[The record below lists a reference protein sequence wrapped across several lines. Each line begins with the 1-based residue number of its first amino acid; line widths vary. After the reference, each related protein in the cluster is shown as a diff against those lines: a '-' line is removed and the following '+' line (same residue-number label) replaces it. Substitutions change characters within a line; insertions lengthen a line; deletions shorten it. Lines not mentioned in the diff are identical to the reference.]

1 MRDGVRDEV
10 GFIAPIEGLRG
21 VAVLWVVAFHYMVL
35 REAAFAADPWIAWVK
50 GFEPANVVIHHGFL
64 GVDLFFLI
72 TGFLLTLPWFRHAD
86 QDRAPPSTRD
96 FYRRRAFRILPAYY
110 VQLAFLFLV
119 CVPLLRAPT
128 DLRSDLVFYGVNLV
142 AHVTMLHYTTPLT
155 SASLSLNG
163 ALWTLA
169 LEAQYYLLLPL
180 LAPLFV
186 RAPRRAALALT
197 AIALWWHWASY
208 HDLSPLVALEMML
221 GKPWNLP
228 EGTIRHLLVTQLPA
242 YLAHFAIGI
251 LAGRA
256 WMGWRGRT
264 RSPVRQVAWVAAVV
278 VALLVLYRIHRP
290 GGQWLGEHTWIL
302 IPVTLGIAMLALVS
316 SGSGIG
322 RALLANGALLFTG
335 RCSYSMYLYH
345 VPLLLLWNRYAPR
358 DLGAATLPLYLAALF
373 AISWLSWR
381 YVERRFI
388 ARPASGAPGTG
399 PDGERRDDGERL
411 QERHAPEN
419 RGIATR
425 VHEESEHDR
434 RDRQPRVDA

>member
-35 REAAFAADPWIAWVK
+35 REAAFAADPWIAWVT

-86 QDRAPPSTRD
+86 ENRAPPSARE
-96 FYRRRAFRILPAYY
+96 FYRRRAWRILPAYY

-128 DLRSDLVFYGVNLV
+128 DLRSDLVFYAMNLV
-142 AHVTMLHYTTPLT
+142 AHATMLHYTTPLT

-169 LEAQYYLLLPL
+169 LEAQYYVLLPL

-186 RAPRRAALALT
+186 RAPRRAALVLT
-197 AIALWWHWASY
+197 AIALWWHWAAY
-208 HDLSPLVALEMML
+208 HDLAPLVALEMAV

-228 EGTIRHLLVTQLPA
+228 EGTIRHLVVTQLPA

-256 WMGWRGRT
+256 WMRWHVRKTT
-264 RSPVRQVAWVAAVV
+264 RFQDLALVAAACA
-278 VALLVLYRIHRP
+278 ALVILYRVHRP
-290 GGQWLGEHTWIL
+290 GGQWLGEHTWFL
-302 IPVTLGIAMLALVS
+302 IPVTLGVVMLALVS
-316 SGSGIG
+316 SGSAIG
-322 RALLANGALLFTG
+322 RALLANRPLLFTG
-335 RCSYSMYLYH
+335 RCSYSIYLYH
-345 VPLLLLWNRYAPR
+345 VPLVLLWNRYAPR
-358 DLGAATLPLYLAALF
+358 DLGMLTLPLYLAALF
-373 AISWLSWR
+373 AISWVSWSF
-381 YVERRFI
+381 VERRFI
-388 ARPASGAPGTG
+388 ARGKSGAARPG
-399 PDGERRDDGERL
+399 PDRERRDDGERL
-411 QERHAPEN
+411 QQRHAPQHG
-419 RGIATR
+419 GIAPR
-425 VHEESEHDR
+425 VHEEAEDDR
-434 RDRQPRVDA
+434 RDREARVDA